1 MSALLRLR
9 VLTFFL
15 VCLIPTALAAQIRTV
30 YVVPSSHWDRG
41 FVTNPEKLLP
51 RVKPHLDDVINAA
64 AADPDFR
71 WTIESVWQLNEW
83 LIRTPDPKRLAL
95 LRDLVKKGQIEISAA
110 YGSMHTEFMDPEELN
125 LWTQDSFRMAR
136 ALGIERSDLAM
147 MDDVPGFVRW
157 LPQVLA
163 ASGVHYFLNGSNL
176 FIGGGTSLAPGHV
189 PFYWESPDG
198 SRVLTWVSEG
208 ANGGYVEGMTDYY
221 LAPTTPDPYAPGQLL
236 IPKELQGKPPM
247 QVMEIGMK
255 KLLDTY
261 QKAGYKYDAV
271 LVMYLH
277 DFVPPSDEKDHLL
290 PTIRAW
296 NASGRT
302 PEIRVATPKEFFT
315 YITSK
320 YNAEIPTYQGDWSGL
335 WSGVKTNS
343 PGISALARRD
353 QMSLR
358 ANGLLW
364 GALQLRDG
372 VAFPSGNILEDY
384 RRLWNY
390 DEHSGAGQT
399 GWPDLMTVR
408 EVNGQNRDYVHY
420 VDDANQDQKYLLE
433 KGIDL
438 DVERLARLSPVP
450 SSSKTGPM
458 LVAYRPQ
465 SWTATAL
472 VKVTTLPNNERPAAF
487 KDLSSGQVYPVQWST
502 EYLTSDLDGQTPL
515 CGVMAAPLP
524 ATGVALFQPMAQ
536 PASLG
541 TTGISNS
548 PRPRT
553 TETKPALQNRYYD
566 LELRSSDGSV
576 AQLIDRDSGKQIVN
590 AAARDGFNEL
600 IRVGG
605 SERVAGM
612 GGPVSFVASYGPVF
626 DSLEVQR
633 AGSYAPVTEYR
644 LYHAVKRLEIRNLLL
659 RSRMPLVTESGKAN
673 VYQFA
678 FPLLPRSAIE
688 SFHYT
693 SGFGVTTF
701 PQDYLP
707 GARMDA
713 VVSHALVFSAEDFH
727 VALASPQAF
736 YWDVPSL
743 NKQHWQL
750 WQNEVLSSAWR
761 KNESGSTRDYGHYIF
776 PTVEPGLPDQL
787 WLVYELD
794 SWTGPWS
801 DGDAYRKVWDAVM
814 EPISEFEPRS
824 PLGSI
829 QAGRGSL
836 FTTDQADVVVIAA
849 EPSLTRLGGV
859 VIRLQN
865 LSSKHFLTRVNLP
878 ADGLEATEVDLTESP
893 VGVGHLL
900 VEGSQI
906 KAEVGGHATVSIL
919 VSRPAK

>member
-1 MSALLRLR
+1 MSIRLRLR
-9 VLTFFL
+9 VLAIFL
-15 VCLIPTALAAQIRTV
+15 VCVMPPALAAQIRTV
-30 YVVPSSHWDRG
+30 YVIPSSHWDRG

-51 RVKPHLDDVINAA
+51 RVKPHLDQVIDDA

-83 LIRTPDPKRLAL
+83 LVRTRDPKRVAL

-136 ALGIERSDLAM
+136 ALGVERSDLAM

-157 LPQVLA
+157 LPQVMA

-221 LAPTTPDPYAPGQLL
+221 LAPTTPDPYPPGDLL
-236 IPKELQGKPPM
+236 IPKELWGKPPM

-271 LVMYLH
+271 LVMYVH
-277 DFVPPSDEKDHLL
+277 DFVPPSDERDHLL
-290 PTIRAW
+290 PAIRAW

-302 PEIRVATPKEFFT
+302 PQIRVATPREFFT
-315 YITSK
+315 YIELK
-320 YNAEIPTYQGDWSGL
+320 YKQQIPTYQGDWSGL
-335 WSGVKTNS
+335 WSNVKTSS
-343 PGISALARRD
+343 PGISALARQD
-353 QMSLR
+353 QSTLR

-364 GALQLRDG
+364 AALQLRDG
-372 VAFPSGNILEDY
+372 ITFPSGNMLEDY

-408 EVNGQNRDYVHY
+408 EVNDQNRDYVNY
-420 VDDANQDQKYLLE
+420 VDDANRGQQYLLDT
-433 KGIDL
+433 GL
-438 DVERLARLSPVP
+438 GLVARRRESLSATSGSSQAGPV
-450 SSSKTGPM
+450 

-465 SWTATAL
+465 NWAATSLVTIKPLPDGRRPVAL
-472 VKVTTLPNNERPAAF
+472 
-487 KDLSSGQVYPVQWST
+487 KDLSSGKTYPVQWAAECPSANA
-502 EYLTSDLDGQTPL
+502 DRNVQL

-524 ATGVALFQPMAQ
+524 ATGIAVFQPMAPS
-536 PASLG
+536 PASRPRDL
-541 TTGISNS
+541 TT
-548 PRPRT
+548 PRPSPNDPSGP
-553 TETKPALQNRYYD
+553 KLQNRYYS
-566 LELRSSDGSV
+566 LTLRSSDGAI
-576 AQLIDRDSGKQIVN
+576 AQLVDRDSGQQIVN
-590 AAARDGFNEL
+590 AAASDGFNEL
-600 IRVGG
+600 V
-605 SERVAGM
+605 RVAETRRTARMTTG
-612 GGPVSFVASYGPVF
+612 VNWVAAQGPVF
-626 DSLEVQR
+626 DSLEVER
-633 AGSYAPVTEYR
+633 PGSYEPVTEYR

-659 RSRMPLVTESGKAN
+659 RSRMPLVTASGKVN

-678 FPLLPRSAIE
+678 FPLLPGAAID
-688 SFHYT
+688 SFRYL

-713 VVSHALVFSAEDFH
+713 VVSHALVFSAGDFH
-727 VALASPQAF
+727 VALASAQAF
-736 YWDVPSL
+736 FWDVPSL
-743 NKQHWQL
+743 NKQHWGL
-750 WQNEVLSSAWR
+750 WQNEVLSSVWR
-761 KNESGSTRDYGHYIF
+761 LNQAGATRDYGHYIF
-776 PTVEPGLPDQL
+776 PTLEPGLPDRF
-787 WLVYELD
+787 WLVYDLD
-794 SWTGPWS
+794 SWTGPWN
-801 DGDAYRKVWDAVM
+801 DGVAYRRGSDAVM
-814 EPISEFEPRS
+814 EPISEIEPW
-824 PLGSI
+824 
-829 QAGRGSL
+829 ASL
-836 FTTDQADVVVIAA
+836 ESVRDEKESFFTTDQPDVAVIAA
-849 EPSLTRLGGV
+849 TGSLTHAGAV

-865 LSSKHFLTRVNLP
+865 LSGKRCRTRVTLP

-893 VGVGHLL
+893 VGVGHLP
-900 VEGSQI
+900 VEGSQLT
-906 KAEVGGHATVSIL
+906 AEVGAHATVSIL
-919 VSRPAK
+919 VWRSAR